1 MSEHGFSL
9 IRLSRYID
17 RMQVSVRIRENKGQR
32 KTNKNILLS
41 ADLQCIFFRKRSRK
55 TEYTRF
61 LAGVS
66 SNEIILDKCIL
77 LKKTCTGVSRT
88 MSNI

>member
-17 RMQVSVRIRENKGQR
+17 RMQDSVHIRENKGQR
-32 KTNKNILLS
+32 KPNIKILLS
-41 ADLQCIFFRKRSRK
+41 ADLQCNFFRKRSRK
-55 TEYTRF
+55 NEYTSF

-66 SNEIILDKCIL
+66 SNEIILDKYIL
-77 LKKTCTGVSRT
+77 LKETCRGVSRT